1 MKELIH
7 YSDIGMEWVPHPLTG
22 NINPKNNIESIRQ
35 SVKNLFL
42 LEPYDIP
49 FIPHTFTNLRYYLF
63 ENINNI
69 TSANLTKRIEWT
81 LSTYEKRIKLMDV
94 KVVPFA
100 SEDGIEVTITYLIK
114 SLNIVD
120 TFIQSF
126 QRVR

>member
-1 MKELIH
+1 
-7 YSDIGMEWVPHPLTG
+7 MEWVPHPLTG

-49 FIPHTFTNLRYYLF
+49 FIPHTFTNLRHYLF
-63 ENINNI
+63 ENITNI

-81 LSTYEKRIKLMDV
+81 LSTYEKRIKLHDV
-94 KVVPFA
+94 KVVPFN
-100 SEDGIEVTITYLIK
+100 SDDGIEITITYLIK
-114 SLNIVD
+114 AINIVD
-120 TFIQSF
+120 TFVQSF